1 MEDLNN
7 YTIKSSDNLSDI
19 NDQITQLG
27 DIRLEDQRIEIDDG
41 EFDSIDS
48 ADFCDIIRNFCDS
61 LIIFTKYVV
70 NPTVNTTML
79 IKKKHIRKNTFDTY
93 VVAVNKFNEIMLNVV
108 FLIKKIIISLN
119 KLFLTKSTKNLIG
132 FIEGIRI
139 FLIFLLEKNV
149 FDNLYELKEE
159 LDARYMKN
167 LKNIKKLGD
176 IKYILFRI
184 CNISIDITCLFI
196 PPLTVVKEAIAVL
209 EDKLDTDIEHKKKE
223 VKNDHL
229 DLDNIIRQ
237 LIDIQLRVEVISI
250 LKNAKFLN
258 GFNNKDENAV
268 SIHRIIENL
277 QTEYVELHHII
288 IYLRSEINLYKQ
300 KKSSLISSF
309 IQKITI
315 VKKFYKND

>member
-7 YTIKSSDNLSDI
+7 
-19 NDQITQLG
+19 ITVQSFDDLDEQMKQLG
-27 DIRLEDQRIEIDDG
+27 LDKPETPYLDDG

-48 ADFCDIIRNFCDS
+48 GDFCNIITNFCDS

-70 NPTVNTTML
+70 NPTVKTTIL
-79 IKKKHIRKNTFDTY
+79 IKKKYIRQNTFDTY
-93 VVAVNKFNEIMLNVV
+93 VIAVNKFNEIMLSVV

-119 KLFLTKSTKNLIG
+119 KLFLIKSPKNLIE
-132 FIEGIRI
+132 FIESIRI

-149 FDNLYELKEE
+149 FDKLYELKEE
-159 LDARYMKN
+159 LDSRYTKN
-167 LKNIKKLGD
+167 LKNIKKLAD

-209 EDKLDTDIEHKKKE
+209 EDKLDNNIEEKKKE
-223 VKNDHL
+223 INNSHL
-229 DLDNIIRQ
+229 NLDNIIRQ

-250 LKNAKFLN
+250 VKNSKFLH
-258 GFNNKDENAV
+258 GFNNNNENAAK
-268 SIHRIIENL
+268 IHRIIENL

-300 KKSSLISSF
+300 KKLSIVSSF
-309 IQKITI
+309 IQKITL
-315 VKKFYKND
+315 VKKFYE